1 VNVDVTGGA
10 LWTASGRKFL
20 THNALNS
27 APLLQAG
34 FDRVGTRVY
43 DRGKAAGAWRA
54 LALAVLLWGSAAA
67 APAGPVEPSLWSRL
81 QRIEAAFRAGDAQA
95 LRALLPA
102 EAKVRVDLPGL
113 TDGPRSYGPSQ
124 LEVVLQRAFAD
135 REGFELAFRTED
147 VKVAAAGT
155 AFARARWARPG
166 DAGPSVAPAYVTF
179 TLRADGGVWRIHE
192 ILGSR

>member
-1 VNVDVTGGA
+1 M
-10 LWTASGRKFL
+10 LRP
-20 THNALNS
+20 
-27 APLLQAG
+27 APIVHFA
-34 FDRVGTRVY
+34 FDAVGMRVY
-43 DRGKAAGAWRA
+43 DRGKVAGAWQA
-54 LALAVLLWGSAAA
+54 LALAVVLWGPAIGAAE
-67 APAGPVEPSLWSRL
+67 PVEPSLWSRL

-102 EAKVRVDLPGL
+102 EAKVRVDLPGV

-124 LEVVLQRAFAD
+124 LEVVFQQIFAD
-135 REGFELAFRTED
+135 REDFELVFRADD
-147 VKVAAAGT
+147 VKVPAAGT

-166 DAGPSVAPAYVTF
+166 ETGPPAAAAYVTF

>member
-1 VNVDVTGGA
+1 M
-10 LWTASGRKFL
+10 GR
-20 THNALNS
+20 
-27 APLLQAG
+27 
-34 FDRVGTRVY
+34 RVY

-67 APAGPVEPSLWSRL
+67 APAEPVEPSLWSRL

-113 TDGPRSYGPSQ
+113 TGGPRSYGPSQ
-124 LEVVLQRAFAD
+124 LEVVFQQIFAD
-135 REGFELAFRTED
+135 RDGFELAFRPED
-147 VKVAAAGT
+147 VKVPAAGT

-166 DAGPSVAPAYVTF
+166 DPSAPAPAAYVTF